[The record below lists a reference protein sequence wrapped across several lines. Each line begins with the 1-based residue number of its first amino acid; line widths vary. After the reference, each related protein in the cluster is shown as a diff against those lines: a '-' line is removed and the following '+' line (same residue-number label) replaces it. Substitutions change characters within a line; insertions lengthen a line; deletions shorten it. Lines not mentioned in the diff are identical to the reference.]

1 MKEVFNI
8 YVRINNDEE
17 ILLKKLLILR
27 ELRIDIN

>member
-1 MKEVFNI
+1 MTEVFNI